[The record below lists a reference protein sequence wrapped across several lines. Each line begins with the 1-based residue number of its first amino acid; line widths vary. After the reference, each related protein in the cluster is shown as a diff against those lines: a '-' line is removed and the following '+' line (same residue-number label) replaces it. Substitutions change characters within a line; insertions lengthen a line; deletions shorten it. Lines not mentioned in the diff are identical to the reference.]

1 MMEPVAG
8 ITVFD
13 GMLGLVGVRPAGP
26 AARRGIAPVEPAR
39 RPSYDDHLDLSPGA
53 RAAVHG
59 QRSTHVHQADEGIGR
74 LIDVLA

>member
-8 ITVFD
+8 ITVVD
-13 GMLGLVGVRPAGP
+13 GMLSLVGVRPAGP

-59 QRSTHVHQADEGIGR
+59 QGSTQVHQPDGGIGR
-74 LIDVLA
+74 LIDVVA

>member
-8 ITVFD
+8 ITVVD
-13 GMLGLVGVRPAGP
+13 GMLSLVGVRPAGT

-53 RAAVHG
+53 RAAIHNPG
-59 QRSTHVHQADEGIGR
+59 STQVHQPDEGIGR